1 MAGQIPPQLQKAI
14 SRRMGMK
21 KPSMTAAPPKASSS
35 KTNASKIATFKA
47 PGFQKSNVLQ
57 KMQGADEE
65 TNDTAAPSGPQAFT
79 QALKGNKS
87 QQNSKAIIAR
97 RLQKQK

>member
-14 SRRMGMK
+14 SRRVGMK
-21 KPSMTAAPPKASSS
+21 KASMTNAPPRAGNSQTNTS
-35 KTNASKIATFKA
+35 KVATFKA

-57 KMQGADEE
+57 KMQGADAEV
-65 TNDTAAPSGPQAFT
+65 NDTGSSGPQAFIQNT
-79 QALKGNKS
+79 KGNKS

-97 RLQKQK
+97 RLQKKK